1 MHIDVIIVGAGA
13 AGLMAAR
20 ELAKAGRRVLMLEAR
35 DRIGGRIMPLDKSA
49 FGYPA
54 QGGAEFV
61 HGAAPLTRALMA
73 EAGLTYVPDQGDSWS
88 VREGKLERTTD
99 FPVDENLLKRKQSLM
114 ADDLSVAQFL
124 DTYLA
129 GPECE
134 RTRNAITRLAEG
146 YDGAN
151 IRKMSAATIRNEW
164 LNGDHASGRI
174 REGYGALL
182 NFLKKQCDP
191 GVVKIQLGARVTS
204 IGLGPGVSQVSV
216 TSIAAEDSTMTLSP
230 KRRIPKV
237 SSVIKA
243 PTVITAPKVI
253 LTVPVSVLADIKLDA
268 ELAWKYAAAAQAGFG
283 TAIKAVFRFKTKF
296 WERILGHDL
305 TAMSWI
311 FSNEPFFAWWTQYP
325 ETVPVLTGWMG
336 GPGTT
341 QYTNT
346 NEAGLREVALTSLA
360 NMFQLAPATLAKQ
373 VIASKV
379 LDWQADLFSRG
390 SYTYTTIHTKDAYER
405 LAVPFE
411 NAIFFAGEAVGHANG
426 TVEAALESG
435 LKTAKRILS
444 S

>member
-20 ELAKAGRRVLMLEAR
+20 ELAKVGRRVLILEAR

-49 FGYPA
+49 FGFPA

-88 VREGKLERTTD
+88 VRDGKLERTTD
-99 FPVDENLLKRKQSLM
+99 FPVDENLLRRKQSLM
-114 ADDLSVAQFL
+114 AEDLSVAQFL
-124 DTYLA
+124 ETYLA

-134 RTRNAITRLAEG
+134 RTRSAVTRLAEG

-164 LNGDHASGRI
+164 LDGDHASGRI

-182 NFLKKQCDP
+182 QFLKQGCNPDL
-191 GVVKIQLGARVTS
+191 VRIQLGARVTS

-216 TSIAAEDSTMTLSP
+216 TSVPGEASTMTLS
-230 KRRIPKV
+230 KKGRIPKV

-243 PTVITAPKVI
+243 PTIITAPKVI
-253 LTVPVSVLADIKLDA
+253 ITVPISVLADIKLDA
-268 ELAWKYAAAAQAGFG
+268 ELAWKYVAASQIGFG
-283 TAIKAVFRFKTKF
+283 TVIKAVFRFKTKF
-296 WERILGHDL
+296 WDHILAPDL

-325 ETVPVLTGWMG
+325 DNIPVLTGWMG
-336 GPGTT
+336 GPSTA
-341 QYTNT
+341 QYANSP
-346 NEAGLREVALTSLA
+346 EACLREVALTSLA
-360 NMFQLAPATLAKQ
+360 NMFKLDPTNLAKQ

-379 LDWQADLFSRG
+379 LDWQADLFSKG
-390 SYTYTTIHTKDAYER
+390 SYTYTAVQTKDAYER
-405 LAVPFE
+405 LAVPYE

-435 LKTAKRILS
+435 LKTARKILG
-444 S
+444 